1 MRSRAGGNLGSV
13 TQAAGNGPL
22 RIPPPRPVAASGVL
36 ICLEAVGVL
45 ILAVVILVSGLANS
59 AAVGQLLAQGAYYVV
74 LAAAMAVCGI
84 ALLQGRR
91 WGRTPT
97 IVIQI
102 LLLAVG
108 YWMAVPSG
116 RPGWGIA
123 LMAVGAVTGGLLVTK
138 PANDWISRFPAL
150 FGPEPG
156 Q

>member
-1 MRSRAGGNLGSV
+1 
-13 TQAAGNGPL
+13 
-22 RIPPPRPVAASGVL
+22 VL
-36 ICLEAVGVL
+36 ICLEAVGVVV
-45 ILAVVILVSGLANS
+45 LAVVIVVSGLVNS
-59 AAVGQLLAQGAYYVV
+59 AAIGQLLAQGAYYIVF
-74 LAAAMAVCGI
+74 AAAMAVCGI

-123 LMAVGAVTGGLLVTK
+123 LIIVGVVTGGLLVTG
-138 PANDWISRFPAL
+138 PANHWISRFPSL
-150 FGPEPG
+150 FGPEQG
-156 Q
+156 R